1 MLQVIKTFKYI
12 SVYLNLSQTLTTK
25 NHNRF
30 KNLENIYYI
39 KQDRKYPL
47 NQDLTK
53 SIIIL
58 ELDTQNYIYIDI
70 HQIIIE
76 NVCNKMF

>member
-39 KQDRKYPL
+39 KQDRKYSL

-58 ELDTQNYIYIDI
+58 ELDT
-70 HQIIIE
+70 
-76 NVCNKMF
+76 